1 MVGIGAREV
10 AVADEFFGVVAASIL
25 EFFPVAYFFC
35 SWVVVGSSKAWLF
48 KFGMLFGIGRSS
60 GKLGWL
66 SGRIER
72 DFLEKEGVFVLER
85 GVLEEDRI
93 SGGEDELNHIYL
105 GVSSLRGEE
114 FEYLV
119 QAETML
125 FW

>member
-1 MVGIGAREV
+1 
-10 AVADEFFGVVAASIL
+10 
-25 EFFPVAYFFC
+25 
-35 SWVVVGSSKAWLF
+35 VGSSKAWLF

-93 SGGEDELNHIYL
+93 SGGGRRIESHLPGCELSTWRRI
-105 GVSSLRGEE
+105 
-114 FEYLV
+114 
-119 QAETML
+119 
-125 FW
+125 

>member
-1 MVGIGAREV
+1 
-10 AVADEFFGVVAASIL
+10 
-25 EFFPVAYFFC
+25 
-35 SWVVVGSSKAWLF
+35 VGSSKAWLF

-85 GVLEEDRI
+85 A
-93 SGGEDELNHIYL
+93 GGEDELNHIYL